1 MNGLTVASIMWMQ
14 MESTFQGRHRQPE
27 VGRKTTLA
35 GGIEMQMV
43 PIQQTNGKKSIP
55 SGITLIRAVIWKQ
68 VGSQQEICGI
78 ILQNLV
84 N

>member
-1 MNGLTVASIMWMQ
+1 MWMR